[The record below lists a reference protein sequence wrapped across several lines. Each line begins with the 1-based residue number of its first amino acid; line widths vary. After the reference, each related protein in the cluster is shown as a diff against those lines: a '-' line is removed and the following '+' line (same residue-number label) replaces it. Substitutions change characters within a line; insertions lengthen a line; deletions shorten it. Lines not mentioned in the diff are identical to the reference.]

1 MSYTEITMTTTIKCS
16 CGNIIIYNCPKCELL
31 EKRIDGIEQELSEV
45 KQELFETKKE
55 LSEVKQ
61 ELFETKQVLSEVKQE
76 LFETKQVLSEVK
88 QELYDIKSSAKIRQI
103 ASDLLYKYMNVFK
116 KRFNIN
122 SKNVN
127 TFYTKLEF
135 IEENSPEEFETF
147 NKEILGKYSFET
159 FNDIITDM
167 KYNFN
172 SMAHPSIDYTKTFE
186 INDLISYYDNIKNI
200 NDKDIIIYFLNLL
213 M

>member
-31 EKRIDGIEQELSEV
+31 EKRIDGLEHE
-45 KQELFETKKE
+45 
-55 LSEVKQ
+55 
-61 ELFETKQVLSEVKQE
+61 
-76 LFETKQVLSEVK
+76 LSEVK

-127 TFYTKLEF
+127 TFYTKLEY

-186 INDLISYYDNIKNI
+186 INDLISYYDNIKNN